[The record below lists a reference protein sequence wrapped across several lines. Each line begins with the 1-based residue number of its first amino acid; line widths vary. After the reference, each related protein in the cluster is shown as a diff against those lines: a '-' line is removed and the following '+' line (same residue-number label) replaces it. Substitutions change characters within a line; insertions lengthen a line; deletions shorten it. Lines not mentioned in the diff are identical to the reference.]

1 VKVTSP
7 ADTTR
12 ELLWISSLME
22 QKGRDT
28 PKIII
33 YCPTVNSV
41 DDVYDELMNAL
52 DRKAYVDG
60 RKTFKNRMI
69 AKFYAEA
76 GEETKKYI
84 MKKVTKSD
92 SKIRVVVATIAF
104 GLGVNITNVR
114 YVVHWGIPKNHLA
127 YWQEV
132 GRAGRDGK
140 NATAILYVIP
150 RLFSSKLCTHFKADL
165 KSLLGLKTDVSRAT
179 LQSKGTQTEECTG
192 LDKLSNLLP
201 QSTLEDTENSTLPC
215 MRRLVLK
222 NLYFKGM
229 SGAEWIWKNAECASD
244 HCPLQDCCS
253 LCKIRC
259 KCDIS

>member
-1 VKVTSP
+1 
-7 ADTTR
+7 
-12 ELLWISSLME
+12 ME

-127 YWQEV
+127 YWQPT
-132 GRAGRDGK
+132 GRKWEGRVEMAK
-140 NATAILYVIP
+140 MQLQYCM
-150 RLFSSKLCTHFKADL
+150 SSHACF
-165 KSLLGLKTDVSRAT
+165 
-179 LQSKGTQTEECTG
+179 
-192 LDKLSNLLP
+192 P
-201 QSTLEDTENSTLPC
+201 QSYAHTSRP
-215 MRRLVLK
+215 
-222 NLYFKGM
+222 
-229 SGAEWIWKNAECASD
+229 I
-244 HCPLQDCCS
+244 
-253 LCKIRC
+253 
-259 KCDIS
+259 